1 MNLPASPVKHHDV
14 QIRRLAT
21 FAHVKTLQRDFI
33 QLYKIGKKISA
44 RELFQTRKPNLDYL
58 NQSIDFIGYIAFLAN
73 YCF

>member
-33 QLYKIGKKISA
+33 QLYKIGKKIVQENFS
-44 RELFQTRKPNLDYL
+44 KPE
-58 NQSIDFIGYIAFLAN
+58 NQIWIT
-73 YCF
+73 